1 MDAMLILPLLV
12 QLFLAVKCARITT
25 YLGDAHVTEGDSFF
39 VACVTE
45 PHVSPDW
52 HKDGLPL
59 PSWGHFLFHEDIT
72 DGGAKM
78 NTLYVAHS
86 QPGHSGDYSC
96 GISLHDAHRLRVLPS
111 PPPGSIIPRRDRQQ
125 DCHHLSPNKSLE
137 ISCELSS
144 TGRSVTWYKD
154 DTALHQGLLER
165 YIVEPGR
172 LIIQDAKVSDA
183 GTYTCLG
190 SGGAGLSASVAAP
203 IAIEPM
209 PAYQKARVN
218 KSFSIMCNI
227 DTQPPPRVTWF
238 LGDAPL
244 TPSDR
249 FILSPGKNGV
259 ENAKLTI
266 RHVTLKDRNR
276 YTCRA
281 AHMHCSDRL
290 ASQVSTQLLVSILAI
305 TTNEEKIGQGV
316 TIDPSEPFVLS
327 CDSGQASVPVK
338 WEKVGD
344 GPIAEDD
351 SRLKVLENK
360 TTWSLTIEKPT
371 TKDAGKYKCTA
382 GSDAVEIDV
391 FFKLS
396 ATMSERHST
405 APSAWVEGKEAYIA
419 VAIEGYPNTF
429 TLTWTK
435 NGEAL
440 QIDDRV
446 TMEKFEEVE
455 DALIRFK
462 PLTTEDA
469 GKYVCQVDNGK
480 ENVQFE
486 HTIEVKGKYAALLP
500 FMGICV
506 EVAVLCTIIYMV
518 EKKALGDAMR
528 APAAAPSA
536 SELPAA
542 EPEAADAGQ
551 EHGPEGQPAH
561 ENAPAPEAQP
571 APEGHEGAPA
581 PAEAPPAAQ

>member
-1 MDAMLILPLLV
+1 MDATLILPLLV
-12 QLFLAVKCARITT
+12 QLFLAVECARITT
-25 YLGDAHVTEGDSFF
+25 YLGDAHVSEGDSFF

-72 DGGAKM
+72 DGGAKVL
-78 NTLYVAHS
+78 N
-86 QPGHSGDYSC
+86 
-96 GISLHDAHRLRVLPS
+96 HDTTIVV
-111 PPPGSIIPRRDRQQ
+111 
-125 DCHHLSPNKSLE
+125 
-137 ISCELSS
+137 
-144 TGRSVTWYKD
+144 SVFS
-154 DTALHQGLLER
+154 ER

-190 SGGAGLSASVAAP
+190 SGGGGLSASVAAP

-218 KSFSIMCNI
+218 KSFSILCNI

-259 ENAKLTI
+259 QNAKLTI
-266 RHVTLKDRNR
+266 RHVTLEDRNR

-327 CDSGQASVPVK
+327 CDSGKASVPVK

-371 TKDAGKYKCTA
+371 TKDAGKYKCT
-382 GSDAVEIDV
+382 GRFRRGRDRR
-391 FFKLS
+391 L
-396 ATMSERHST
+396 
-405 APSAWVEGKEAYIA
+405 
-419 VAIEGYPNTF
+419 
-429 TLTWTK
+429 LTSC
-435 NGEAL
+435 
-440 QIDDRV
+440 RP
-446 TMEKFEEVE
+446 
-455 DALIRFK
+455 R
-462 PLTTEDA
+462 
-469 GKYVCQVDNGK
+469 
-480 ENVQFE
+480 
-486 HTIEVKGKYAALLP
+486 
-500 FMGICV
+500 
-506 EVAVLCTIIYMV
+506 
-518 EKKALGDAMR
+518 
-528 APAAAPSA
+528 
-536 SELPAA
+536 
-542 EPEAADAGQ
+542 
-551 EHGPEGQPAH
+551 
-561 ENAPAPEAQP
+561 
-571 APEGHEGAPA
+571 
-581 PAEAPPAAQ
+581 